1 MELDEALVKITEQN
15 DTIVSLQEEIRRNK
29 EALQEKEKETQRL
42 RENNMKLFLR
52 VQGGEEQIE
61 DDEEM
66 KKPEIKQTFDDF
78 IKDWDIQGEYVNDK
92 WKENECRSY
101 SSIS

>member
-52 VQGGEEQIE
+52 VSGGEEIE
-61 DDEEM
+61 DDKEM
-66 KKPEIKQTFDDF
+66 QKPEVKQTFDDF
-78 IKDWDIQGEYVNDK
+78 IKDWDI
-92 WKENECRSY
+92 
-101 SSIS
+101 

>member
-29 EALQEKEKETQRL
+29 EALEEKDRETQRL

-52 VQGGEEQIE
+52 VSGGDPNEEGGEDFMQTEV
-61 DDEEM
+61 
-66 KKPEIKQTFDDF
+66 KQTFDDF
-78 IKDWDIQGEYVNDK
+78 IKDWDI
-92 WKENECRSY
+92 
-101 SSIS
+101 

>member
-29 EALQEKEKETQRL
+29 EALEEKDKETQRL

-52 VQGGEEQIE
+52 VSGGDPNEEGGGDFTQTE
-61 DDEEM
+61 V
-66 KKPEIKQTFDDF
+66 KQTFDDF
-78 IKDWDIQGEYVNDK
+78 IKDWDI
-92 WKENECRSY
+92 
-101 SSIS
+101 

>member
-1 MELDEALVKITEQN
+1 MKITEQN

-52 VQGGEEQIE
+52 VSGGEEHNE

-66 KKPEIKQTFDDF
+66 QKPEVKQTFDDF
-78 IKDWDIQGEYVNDK
+78 IKDWDI
-92 WKENECRSY
+92 
-101 SSIS
+101 

>member
-29 EALQEKEKETQRL
+29 EALEEKDRETQRL

-52 VQGGEEQIE
+52 VSGGDPNEEEE
-61 DDEEM
+61 DF
-66 KKPEIKQTFDDF
+66 KQPEVKQTFDDF
-78 IKDWDIQGEYVNDK
+78 IKDWDI
-92 WKENECRSY
+92 
-101 SSIS
+101 

>member
-52 VQGGEEQIE
+52 VSGGEEENE
-61 DDEEM
+61 DGVQM
-66 KKPEIKQTFDDF
+66 QKPEVKQTFDDF
-78 IKDWDIQGEYVNDK
+78 IKDWDI
-92 WKENECRSY
+92 
-101 SSIS
+101 

>member
-15 DTIVSLQEEIRRNK
+15 DAIVSLQEEIRRNK

-52 VQGGEEQIE
+52 VSGGEEQNE
-61 DDEEM
+61 DNEEM
-66 KKPEIKQTFDDF
+66 QKPEVKQTFDDF
-78 IKDWDIQGEYVNDK
+78 INDWDI
-92 WKENECRSY
+92 
-101 SSIS
+101 

>member
-29 EALQEKEKETQRL
+29 EALEEKDRETQRL

-52 VQGGEEQIE
+52 VSGGDPNEEEEE
-61 DDEEM
+61 DS
-66 KKPEIKQTFDDF
+66 KQPEVKQTFDDF
-78 IKDWDIQGEYVNDK
+78 IKDWDI
-92 WKENECRSY
+92 
-101 SSIS
+101 

>member
-42 RENNMKLFLR
+42 RENNMKLFLK
-52 VQGGEEQIE
+52 VSGGEEQIE

-66 KKPEIKQTFDDF
+66 KKLEVKQTFDDF
-78 IKDWDIQGEYVNDK
+78 IKDWDI
-92 WKENECRSY
+92 
-101 SSIS
+101 

>member
-29 EALQEKEKETQRL
+29 EALEEKDRETQRL

-52 VQGGEEQIE
+52 VSGGDPNEGEGEGFKQ
-61 DDEEM
+61 
-66 KKPEIKQTFDDF
+66 PEVKQTFDDF
-78 IKDWDIQGEYVNDK
+78 INDWDI
-92 WKENECRSY
+92 
-101 SSIS
+101 

>member
-52 VQGGEEQIE
+52 VSGGEEQIE
-61 DDEEM
+61 DNEEM

-78 IKDWDIQGEYVNDK
+78 IKDWDI
-92 WKENECRSY
+92 
-101 SSIS
+101 